1 MKTVANL
8 LARVAELESALRPF
22 AAIAPTFANR
32 RPEVRL
38 LSAAGGDVTV
48 ANLLRARVALMG
60 SEEEGGAWCERC
72 KARVIAINDGDL
84 LCPRCHLVL

>member
-1 MKTVANL
+1 MPAERSVATL
-8 LARVAELESALRPF
+8 LARIGELEAALRPF

-48 ANLLRARVALMG
+48 ANLQRARVVLMG
-60 SEEEGGAWCERC
+60 SDEDGAAWCERC
-72 KARVIAINDGDL
+72 KTRVIAINDGDL
-84 LCPRCHLVL
+84 L